1 MADADDEV
9 CKANMPLACVPMVRD
24 SRVPDGMAAV
34 LLHADDGRLC
44 LAVHPLEVSQQAV
57 DEYNHAMEH
66 VGRHG
71 IGTVAPARPHPAI

>member
-1 MADADDEV
+1 
-9 CKANMPLACVPMVRD
+9 MPLACVPMVRD

-34 LLHADDGRLC
+34 LLHAEDGRLC

-57 DEYNHAMEH
+57 DEYNRAMEH

-71 IGTVAPARPHPAI
+71 IGTADLARPHPQV